1 MQVCY
6 NIDKLKI
13 GGNKNVNND
22 RIPERFRAALEEWKK
37 ENPDIQ
43 KLCEELDNKVII
55 KEFANG
61 EIIVKEV

>member
-1 MQVCY
+1 MDDY
-6 NIDKLKI
+6 GYDL
-13 GGNKNVNND
+13 
-22 RIPERFRAALEEWKK
+22 PERFKTALEEWKK

-43 KLCEELDNKVII
+43 ELCEELDNKVII